1 MTQPHPDV
9 MTSEVPPQHAIVLD
23 STILTPDT
31 AHALGPSP
39 GASSAT
45 ASTGAVTP
53 GQRATRS
60 DWQVGNAL
68 FDLQMNPF
76 HAPDHGTT
84 VSSSPGPPQEDKV
97 PAASLNPYR
106 DGRIRTAVPSKLKG
120 RTNMKQGN
128 FSVMHMHLQKPQ
140 ITERDLAAKRTSERT
155 AAAAKLAS
163 AQGYRYPRRPRPPHT
178 AAARTPSQSLSNLPS
193 VIADIYGPVAQPP
206 PLRTVMP
213 FEERR
218 AETGSAQASTG
229 LEENPLMEAGSVENI
244 ETEILAES
252 TKGEVAPGVSHEQQD
267 GPFIDANSTQDVS
280 MNPSNEFVTPADP
293 TQETNREQPAITK
306 LLATTLPPEEV
317 RAEQYRLLELLRKLH
332 PTTVV
337 ETLCSALTQ
346 FGGATR
352 RLPAPDGG
360 SSESGSK
367 KSSGDLFISWISEIF
382 PPNFAENSTTKR
394 PSKPSTG
401 RPRGRPK
408 GSTKKLVHADLHLKR
423 TAFVPLAMRPDETNG
438 TQLSTLVKC
447 SGAPPDSV
455 ANNPGSDMPLPRAS
469 NNQSPSKLLPRVTK
483 GQISI
488 AAAPSIMP
496 RLINVSGEA
505 RRSTSGPSITP
516 AELTSTSAL
525 VVPNSSVTALRRTKS
540 TGRPRGRPKGSRN
553 KPRLL
558 PAKPASSSFNSSDS
572 HLRESKP
579 QSHEP
584 TTRENMYNSLISTPG
599 SSYVTETA
607 SALRNTFSFPVLP
620 DPAEEAASTIQ
631 GGATCSPGCTQVNKT
646 QTAGGSSVII
656 QELQGPPSHH
666 QDAALVSSKKR
677 KNSQQG
683 PCINT
688 RVIDTPQTSPR
699 TARLATN
706 HPHEKQVK
714 RLCVSQET
722 NPRNLGTSERYSQSA
737 DAEAIAFR
745 SSATTRHTSSI
756 SGIFASGVQAI
767 GLGDSLSQQVPQS
780 PSHLYQQDQGLKQS
794 DESYQTQA
802 DQGVQLQRK
811 HQPRHH
817 SPQDLRSEQSIR
829 PTSLSSPTNTQP
841 HSRDPGTPED
851 VLREVTVVDLYQRQ
865 QRQQRQLSNQLGHS
879 AAGPFSHTAGS
890 SSPRQAQRLDS
901 RPLVPQH
908 GQQGLRHSTG
918 TTPLANMDHSES
930 HHHLEESAPIASMDK
945 TPPKPCKTA
954 SAPAADMS

>member
-1 MTQPHPDV
+1 
-9 MTSEVPPQHAIVLD
+9 
-23 STILTPDT
+23 
-31 AHALGPSP
+31 
-39 GASSAT
+39 
-45 ASTGAVTP
+45 
-53 GQRATRS
+53 
-60 DWQVGNAL
+60 
-68 FDLQMNPF
+68 MNPF

-163 AQGYRYPRRPRPPHT
+163 AQGYRYPRRLRPPHT

-218 AETGSAQASTG
+218 AETVSAQASTG

-469 NNQSPSKLLPRVTK
+469 NNQSPR
-483 GQISI
+483 
-488 AAAPSIMP
+488 
-496 RLINVSGEA
+496 EA

-525 VVPNSSVTALRRTKS
+525 VVPNSSVTTLRRTKS

-584 TTRENMYNSLISTPG
+584 TTRENMYNSLISTPD

-631 GGATCSPGCTQVNKT
+631 GGATCSPGCTQVNKAR
-646 QTAGGSSVII
+646 TAGGSSVII

-683 PCINT
+683 PCTST
-688 RVIDTPQTSPR
+688 RVINTPQTSPR

-841 HSRDPGTPED
+841 RKHQPRHHSPQDLRSEQSIRPTSLSSPTNTQPHSRDLGTPED

-954 SAPAADMS
+954 SAPVADMS

>member
-140 ITERDLAAKRTSERT
+140 VTERDLAAKRTSERT

-213 FEERR
+213 YEEQR

-229 LEENPLMEAGSVENI
+229 LEENPLMEAGNVENI

-252 TKGEVAPGVSHEQQD
+252 TKGEVAPGVNHEQQD
-267 GPFIDANSTQDVS
+267 SPFIDANSTQDVS

-293 TQETNREQPAITK
+293 TQETNREPPAITK

-337 ETLCSALTQ
+337 ETLCSALYH

-352 RLPAPDGG
+352 RLPSPDGG

-394 PSKPSTG
+394 PLKPSTG

-438 TQLSTLVKC
+438 TQPSTLVKC

-469 NNQSPSKLLPRVTK
+469 NNQSPR
-483 GQISI
+483 
-488 AAAPSIMP
+488 
-496 RLINVSGEA
+496 EA

-525 VVPNSSVTALRRTKS
+525 VVPNSSVTTLKRTKS
-540 TGRPRGRPKGSRN
+540 TGRPRGRPKGSKN

-572 HLRESKP
+572 HLRESRL

-584 TTRENMYNSLISTPG
+584 TTRENTYKSLISTPD

-620 DPAEEAASTIQ
+620 DPAEEAASTMQ
-631 GGATCSPGCTQVNKT
+631 GGATGSPGCTQVNKAR
-646 QTAGGSSVII
+646 TAGGSSVII
-656 QELQGPPSHH
+656 QELQGPPNHH
-666 QDAALVSSKKR
+666 QDAVLVSSKKR

-683 PCINT
+683 PCTNT

-745 SSATTRHTSSI
+745 SGATTRHTSSI

-780 PSHLYQQDQGLKQS
+780 PSHLYQQDQGLKQF

-841 HSRDPGTPED
+841 HSRDLGAPED
-851 VLREVTVVDLYQRQ
+851 VLREVTVLGLYQRQ

-879 AAGPFSHTAGS
+879 AAGPFSQTAR
-890 SSPRQAQRLDS
+890 SSPPRRAQRLDS
-901 RPLVPQH
+901 RPLVPQY

-918 TTPLANMDHSES
+918 TIPLPNMDHSES

-954 SAPAADMS
+954 SAPVADMS

>member
-60 DWQVGNAL
+60 DWQVGNAS

-128 FSVMHMHLQKPQ
+128 FSVMHMHVQKPQ

-163 AQGYRYPRRPRPPHT
+163 AQGYRYPRRPRPRHT

-206 PLRTVMP
+206 PLGTVMP
-213 FEERR
+213 YEERR

-229 LEENPLMEAGSVENI
+229 LEENPLTEAGSVENI

-252 TKGEVAPGVSHEQQD
+252 TKGEVAPGVNHEQED

-306 LLATTLPPEEV
+306 LLAITLPPEEI

-352 RLPAPDGG
+352 RLPSPDGG

-382 PPNFAENSTTKR
+382 PPNFAENSNTKR
-394 PSKPSTG
+394 SSKPSTG
-401 RPRGRPK
+401 RPR
-408 GSTKKLVHADLHLKR
+408 DLHLKR
-423 TAFVPLAMRPDETNG
+423 TAFVPLAMRADETNG
-438 TQLSTLVKC
+438 TQLSTLIKC
-447 SGAPPDSV
+447 SGAPPESV

-469 NNQSPSKLLPRVTK
+469 NNQS
-483 GQISI
+483 
-488 AAAPSIMP
+488 
-496 RLINVSGEA
+496 
-505 RRSTSGPSITP
+505 
-516 AELTSTSAL
+516 
-525 VVPNSSVTALRRTKS
+525 SS
-540 TGRPRGRPKGSRN
+540 RPRGRPKGSRN

-572 HLRESKP
+572 QLREPRP

-584 TTRENMYNSLISTPG
+584 TTRENMYNSLISTPD
-599 SSYVTETA
+599 SSYVTEAA
-607 SALRNTFSFPVLP
+607 STLRNTFSFPGLP
-620 DPAEEAASTIQ
+620 DPAEEAASTMQ
-631 GGATCSPGCTQVNKT
+631 GGVTGSPGCTQENKA

-656 QELQGPPSHH
+656 QEPQGPTSHH

-683 PCINT
+683 PCTNT
-688 RVIDTPQTSPR
+688 RVIDTPQTSSR

-745 SSATTRHTSSI
+745 SSVTTRHTSSI
-756 SGIFASGVQAI
+756 SGTFASGVQAI
-767 GLGDSLSQQVPQS
+767 ALGDSLSQQVPQS
-780 PSHLYQQDQGLKQS
+780 PSHLYQQDQGLKHF

-802 DQGVQLQRK
+802 NQGVQLQRK
-811 HQPRHH
+811 QQPRHH

-829 PTSLSSPTNTQP
+829 PMRLSSPTNTQP
-841 HSRDPGTPED
+841 HSRDLGAPED

-865 QRQQRQLSNQLGHS
+865 QRQQRQQQAQALLGKLKGLTADPWFLNTGNKVFVIQLG
-879 AAGPFSHTAGS
+879 
-890 SSPRQAQRLDS
+890 Q
-901 RPLVPQH
+901 
-908 GQQGLRHSTG
+908 
-918 TTPLANMDHSES
+918 
-930 HHHLEESAPIASMDK
+930 
-945 TPPKPCKTA
+945 PP
-954 SAPAADMS
+954 

>member
-1 MTQPHPDV
+1 
-9 MTSEVPPQHAIVLD
+9 
-23 STILTPDT
+23 
-31 AHALGPSP
+31 
-39 GASSAT
+39 
-45 ASTGAVTP
+45 
-53 GQRATRS
+53 
-60 DWQVGNAL
+60 
-68 FDLQMNPF
+68 MNPF

-140 ITERDLAAKRTSERT
+140 VTERDLAAKRTSERT

-213 FEERR
+213 YEEQR

-229 LEENPLMEAGSVENI
+229 LEENPLMEAGNVENI

-252 TKGEVAPGVSHEQQD
+252 TKGEVAPGVNHEQQD
-267 GPFIDANSTQDVS
+267 SPFIDANSTQDVS

-293 TQETNREQPAITK
+293 TQETNREPPAITK

-337 ETLCSALTQ
+337 ETLCSALYH

-352 RLPAPDGG
+352 RLPSPDGG

-394 PSKPSTG
+394 PLKPSTG

-438 TQLSTLVKC
+438 TQPSTLVKC

-469 NNQSPSKLLPRVTK
+469 NNQSPR
-483 GQISI
+483 
-488 AAAPSIMP
+488 
-496 RLINVSGEA
+496 EA

-525 VVPNSSVTALRRTKS
+525 VVPNSSVTTLKRTKS
-540 TGRPRGRPKGSRN
+540 TGRPRGRPKGSKN

-572 HLRESKP
+572 HLRESRL

-584 TTRENMYNSLISTPG
+584 TTRENTYKSLISTPD

-620 DPAEEAASTIQ
+620 DPAEEAASTMQ
-631 GGATCSPGCTQVNKT
+631 GGATGSPGCTQVNKAR
-646 QTAGGSSVII
+646 TAGGSSVII
-656 QELQGPPSHH
+656 QELQGPPNHH
-666 QDAALVSSKKR
+666 QDAVLVSSKKR

-683 PCINT
+683 PCTNT

-745 SSATTRHTSSI
+745 SGATTRHTSSI

-780 PSHLYQQDQGLKQS
+780 PSHLYQQDQGLKQF

-841 HSRDPGTPED
+841 HSRDLGAPED
-851 VLREVTVVDLYQRQ
+851 VLREVTVLGLYQRQ

-879 AAGPFSHTAGS
+879 AAGPFSQTAR
-890 SSPRQAQRLDS
+890 SSPPRRAQRLDS
-901 RPLVPQH
+901 RPLVPQY

-918 TTPLANMDHSES
+918 TIPLPNMDHSES

-954 SAPAADMS
+954 SAPVADMS

>member
-140 ITERDLAAKRTSERT
+140 VTERDLAAKRTSERT

-213 FEERR
+213 YEEQR

-229 LEENPLMEAGSVENI
+229 LEENPLMEAGNVENI

-252 TKGEVAPGVSHEQQD
+252 TKGEVALGVNHEQQD
-267 GPFIDANSTQDVS
+267 SPFIDANSTQDVS

-293 TQETNREQPAITK
+293 TQETNREPPAITK

-337 ETLCSALTQ
+337 ETLCSALYH

-352 RLPAPDGG
+352 RLPSPDGG

-394 PSKPSTG
+394 PLKSSTG

-438 TQLSTLVKC
+438 TQPSTFVKC

-469 NNQSPSKLLPRVTK
+469 NNQSPR
-483 GQISI
+483 
-488 AAAPSIMP
+488 
-496 RLINVSGEA
+496 
-505 RRSTSGPSITP
+505 
-516 AELTSTSAL
+516 
-525 VVPNSSVTALRRTKS
+525 
-540 TGRPRGRPKGSRN
+540 RPRGRPKGSKN

-572 HLRESKP
+572 HLRESRP

-584 TTRENMYNSLISTPG
+584 TTRENTYNSLISTPD

-620 DPAEEAASTIQ
+620 DPAEEAASTMQ
-631 GGATCSPGCTQVNKT
+631 GGATGSPGCTQVNKAR
-646 QTAGGSSVII
+646 TAGGSSVII
-656 QELQGPPSHH
+656 QELQGPPNHH
-666 QDAALVSSKKR
+666 QDAVLVSSKKR

-683 PCINT
+683 PCTNT

-745 SSATTRHTSSI
+745 SGATTRHTSSI

-780 PSHLYQQDQGLKQS
+780 PSHLYQQDQGLKQF

-841 HSRDPGTPED
+841 HSRDLGAPED
-851 VLREVTVVDLYQRQ
+851 VLREVTVLGLYQRQ
-865 QRQQRQLSNQLGHS
+865 QRQQRQQHAQALLGELKGLTADPWFLNTGNKVSVIQLGQH
-879 AAGPFSHTAGS
+879 PYQTWTI
-890 SSPRQAQRLDS
+890 LS
-901 RPLVPQH
+901 RI
-908 GQQGLRHSTG
+908 
-918 TTPLANMDHSES
+918 TT
-930 HHHLEESAPIASMDK
+930 
-945 TPPKPCKTA
+945 
-954 SAPAADMS
+954 

>member
-1 MTQPHPDV
+1 

-206 PLRTVMP
+206 PLMTVMP

-360 SSESGSK
+360 
-367 KSSGDLFISWISEIF
+367 
-382 PPNFAENSTTKR
+382 
-394 PSKPSTG
+394 
-401 RPRGRPK
+401 
-408 GSTKKLVHADLHLKR
+408 
-423 TAFVPLAMRPDETNG
+423 
-438 TQLSTLVKC
+438 
-447 SGAPPDSV
+447 
-455 ANNPGSDMPLPRAS
+455 
-469 NNQSPSKLLPRVTK
+469 
-483 GQISI
+483 
-488 AAAPSIMP
+488 
-496 RLINVSGEA
+496 
-505 RRSTSGPSITP
+505 
-516 AELTSTSAL
+516 
-525 VVPNSSVTALRRTKS
+525 
-540 TGRPRGRPKGSRN
+540 
-553 KPRLL
+553 
-558 PAKPASSSFNSSDS
+558 
-572 HLRESKP
+572 
-579 QSHEP
+579 
-584 TTRENMYNSLISTPG
+584 
-599 SSYVTETA
+599 
-607 SALRNTFSFPVLP
+607 ALRNTFSFPVLP

-631 GGATCSPGCTQVNKT
+631 GGATCSPGCTQQAQALLGKLKGLTADPWFLNTGNKV
-646 QTAGGSSVII
+646 SVI
-656 QELQGPPSHH
+656 
-666 QDAALVSSKKR
+666 
-677 KNSQQG
+677 
-683 PCINT
+683 
-688 RVIDTPQTSPR
+688 
-699 TARLATN
+699 
-706 HPHEKQVK
+706 
-714 RLCVSQET
+714 
-722 NPRNLGTSERYSQSA
+722 
-737 DAEAIAFR
+737 
-745 SSATTRHTSSI
+745 
-756 SGIFASGVQAI
+756 
-767 GLGDSLSQQVPQS
+767 
-780 PSHLYQQDQGLKQS
+780 
-794 DESYQTQA
+794 
-802 DQGVQLQRK
+802 
-811 HQPRHH
+811 
-817 SPQDLRSEQSIR
+817 
-829 PTSLSSPTNTQP
+829 
-841 HSRDPGTPED
+841 
-851 VLREVTVVDLYQRQ
+851 
-865 QRQQRQLSNQLGHS
+865 QLG
-879 AAGPFSHTAGS
+879 
-890 SSPRQAQRLDS
+890 
-901 RPLVPQH
+901 QH
-908 GQQGLRHSTG
+908 
-918 TTPLANMDHSES
+918 P
-930 HHHLEESAPIASMDK
+930 
-945 TPPKPCKTA
+945 
-954 SAPAADMS
+954 

>member
-53 GQRATRS
+53 GQRATGS

-76 HAPDHGTT
+76 HAPDHGKT

-128 FSVMHMHLQKPQ
+128 FSVMHMRLQKPQ

-213 FEERR
+213 YEERR

-229 LEENPLMEAGSVENI
+229 LEENSLMEAGSVENI

-252 TKGEVAPGVSHEQQD
+252 TKGEVAP
-267 GPFIDANSTQDVS
+267 
-280 MNPSNEFVTPADP
+280 DP

-306 LLATTLPPEEV
+306 LLATILPPEEV

-352 RLPAPDGG
+352 RLPSPDGG

-408 GSTKKLVHADLHLKR
+408 GSTKKLVHADLHLKH
-423 TAFVPLAMRPDETNG
+423 
-438 TQLSTLVKC
+438 
-447 SGAPPDSV
+447 SV
-455 ANNPGSDMPLPRAS
+455 ANNPGSDMPLSRAS
-469 NNQSPSKLLPRVTK
+469 NNQSPR
-483 GQISI
+483 
-488 AAAPSIMP
+488 
-496 RLINVSGEA
+496 EA

-525 VVPNSSVTALRRTKS
+525 VVPNSSVTTLRRTKS

-572 HLRESKP
+572 HLRESRP

-584 TTRENMYNSLISTPG
+584 TTRENITM
-599 SSYVTETA
+599 
-607 SALRNTFSFPVLP
+607 
-620 DPAEEAASTIQ
+620 Q
-631 GGATCSPGCTQVNKT
+631 GGATGSPGCTQVNKAR
-646 QTAGGSSVII
+646 TAGGRSVII

-683 PCINT
+683 PCTNT

-699 TARLATN
+699 TAQLATN

-745 SSATTRHTSSI
+745 SSATTRHTLSI

-780 PSHLYQQDQGLKQS
+780 SSHLYQQDQGLKQF

-841 HSRDPGTPED
+841 HSRDLGAPED

-879 AAGPFSHTAGS
+879 AAGPFSQTARS

-908 GQQGLRHSTG
+908 GQQGLRRSTG
-918 TTPLANMDHSES
+918 TTPLPNMDHSES

-945 TPPKPCKTA
+945 TPPKPCKTV
-954 SAPAADMS
+954 SAPVADMS

>member
-1 MTQPHPDV
+1 
-9 MTSEVPPQHAIVLD
+9 
-23 STILTPDT
+23 
-31 AHALGPSP
+31 
-39 GASSAT
+39 
-45 ASTGAVTP
+45 
-53 GQRATRS
+53 
-60 DWQVGNAL
+60 
-68 FDLQMNPF
+68 
-76 HAPDHGTT
+76 
-84 VSSSPGPPQEDKV
+84 
-97 PAASLNPYR
+97 
-106 DGRIRTAVPSKLKG
+106 
-120 RTNMKQGN
+120 MKQGN

-213 FEERR
+213 YEERR

-229 LEENPLMEAGSVENI
+229 LEENPLMEAGNVENI
-244 ETEILAES
+244 ETEIRTES
-252 TKGEVAPGVSHEQQD
+252 TKGEVAPGVNHEQQD
-267 GPFIDANSTQDVS
+267 GPFINANSTQDVS
-280 MNPSNEFVTPADP
+280 MNSSNEFVTPADP
-293 TQETNREQPAITK
+293 TQETNREPPAITK

-352 RLPAPDGG
+352 RLPSPDGG

-394 PSKPSTG
+394 PLKPSTG

-423 TAFVPLAMRPDETNG
+423 TAFVPLAMRPDKTNG
-438 TQLSTLVKC
+438 TQPSTLVKC

-469 NNQSPSKLLPRVTK
+469 SHQSPSKLLPRVRK

-525 VVPNSSVTALRRTKS
+525 VVPNSSVTTLRRTKS

-572 HLRESKP
+572 HLRESRP

-584 TTRENMYNSLISTPG
+584 TTLENTYNSLISTPD
-599 SSYVTETA
+599 SSYVTET
-607 SALRNTFSFPVLP
+607 V
-620 DPAEEAASTIQ
+620 Q
-631 GGATCSPGCTQVNKT
+631 GGATGSPGCTQVNKAR
-646 QTAGGSSVII
+646 TAGGSSVII
-656 QELQGPPSHH
+656 PELQGPPSHH
-666 QDAALVSSKKR
+666 QDTALVSSKKR

-683 PCINT
+683 PCTNT
-688 RVIDTPQTSPR
+688 RVIDTPPTSPR

-706 HPHEKQVK
+706 HPHENQVK

-745 SSATTRHTSSI
+745 SGATTRHTSSI

-780 PSHLYQQDQGLKQS
+780 PSHLYQQDQGLKQF

-841 HSRDPGTPED
+841 HSRDLGAPED
-851 VLREVTVVDLYQRQ
+851 VLREVTVVGLYQRQ
-865 QRQQRQLSNQLGHS
+865 QQQQRQLSNQLGHS
-879 AAGPFSHTAGS
+879 AAGPFSQTARS

-901 RPLVPQH
+901 RSLVPQY

-918 TTPLANMDHSES
+918 TTPLPNMDHSES
-930 HHHLEESAPIASMDK
+930 HHHLEESAPIARMDK

-954 SAPAADMS
+954 SAPVADMS

>member
-1 MTQPHPDV
+1 MTQSHPDV

-68 FDLQMNPF
+68 FYLQMDPF

-193 VIADIYGPVAQPP
+193 VISDIYGPVAQPP

-352 RLPAPDGG
+352 RLPSPDGG

-423 TAFVPLAMRPDETNG
+423 TAFVPLAMRPDETDG

-469 NNQSPSKLLPRVTK
+469 NNQSPR
-483 GQISI
+483 
-488 AAAPSIMP
+488 
-496 RLINVSGEA
+496 EA

-525 VVPNSSVTALRRTKS
+525 VVPNSSVTTLRRTKS

-584 TTRENMYNSLISTPG
+584 TTRENMYNSLISTPD

-631 GGATCSPGCTQVNKT
+631 GGATCSPGCTQVNKAR
-646 QTAGGSSVII
+646 TAGGSSVII

-683 PCINT
+683 PCTNT

-737 DAEAIAFR
+737 NAEGIAFR

-841 HSRDPGTPED
+841 HSRDLGTPEG
-851 VLREVTVVDLYQRQ
+851 VLREVIPLQAHFPIQ
-865 QRQQRQLSNQLGHS
+865 QAQALLGKLKGLTADPWFLNTGNKVSVIQLG
-879 AAGPFSHTAGS
+879 
-890 SSPRQAQRLDS
+890 
-901 RPLVPQH
+901 QH
-908 GQQGLRHSTG
+908 
-918 TTPLANMDHSES
+918 P
-930 HHHLEESAPIASMDK
+930 
-945 TPPKPCKTA
+945 
-954 SAPAADMS
+954 

>member
-1 MTQPHPDV
+1 
-9 MTSEVPPQHAIVLD
+9 
-23 STILTPDT
+23 
-31 AHALGPSP
+31 
-39 GASSAT
+39 
-45 ASTGAVTP
+45 
-53 GQRATRS
+53 
-60 DWQVGNAL
+60 
-68 FDLQMNPF
+68 MNPF

-84 VSSSPGPPQEDKV
+84 VSSSPSPPQEDKV

-213 FEERR
+213 YEERR

-229 LEENPLMEAGSVENI
+229 LEENPLMEAGNVENI

-252 TKGEVAPGVSHEQQD
+252 TKGEVAPGVNHEQQD
-267 GPFIDANSTQDVS
+267 GPFINANSTQDVS
-280 MNPSNEFVTPADP
+280 MNSSNEFVTPADP
-293 TQETNREQPAITK
+293 TQETNREPPAITK

-352 RLPAPDGG
+352 RLPSPDGG

-394 PSKPSTG
+394 PLKPSTG

-423 TAFVPLAMRPDETNG
+423 TAFVPLAMRPDKTNG
-438 TQLSTLVKC
+438 TQPSTLVKC

-469 NNQSPSKLLPRVTK
+469 SHQSPR
-483 GQISI
+483 
-488 AAAPSIMP
+488 
-496 RLINVSGEA
+496 EA

-525 VVPNSSVTALRRTKS
+525 VVPNSSVTTLRRTKS

-572 HLRESKP
+572 HLRESRP

-584 TTRENMYNSLISTPG
+584 TTLENTYNSLISTPD
-599 SSYVTETA
+599 SSYVTET
-607 SALRNTFSFPVLP
+607 V
-620 DPAEEAASTIQ
+620 Q
-631 GGATCSPGCTQVNKT
+631 GGATGSPGCTQVNKAR
-646 QTAGGSSVII
+646 TAGGSSVII
-656 QELQGPPSHH
+656 PELQGPPSHH

-683 PCINT
+683 PCTNT
-688 RVIDTPQTSPR
+688 RVIDTPPTSPR

-745 SSATTRHTSSI
+745 SGATTRHTSSI

-780 PSHLYQQDQGLKQS
+780 PSHLYQQDQGLKQF

-841 HSRDPGTPED
+841 HSRDLGAPED
-851 VLREVTVVDLYQRQ
+851 VLREVTVVGLYQRQ
-865 QRQQRQLSNQLGHS
+865 QQQQRQLSNQLGHS
-879 AAGPFSHTAGS
+879 AAGPFSQTARS

-901 RPLVPQH
+901 RSLVPQY

-918 TTPLANMDHSES
+918 TTPLPNIDHSES
-930 HHHLEESAPIASMDK
+930 HHHLEESAPIARMDK

-954 SAPAADMS
+954 SAPVADMS

>member
-1 MTQPHPDV
+1 

-53 GQRATRS
+53 GQRAIRS

-293 TQETNREQPAITK
+293 TQETNREQPAVTK

-352 RLPAPDGG
+352 RLPSPDGG

-469 NNQSPSKLLPRVTK
+469 NNQSPR
-483 GQISI
+483 
-488 AAAPSIMP
+488 
-496 RLINVSGEA
+496 EA

-525 VVPNSSVTALRRTKS
+525 VVPNSSVTTLRRTKS

-584 TTRENMYNSLISTPG
+584 TTRENMYNSLISTPD

-631 GGATCSPGCTQVNKT
+631 GGATCSPGCTQVNKAR
-646 QTAGGSSVII
+646 TAGGSSVII

-683 PCINT
+683 PCTNT

-841 HSRDPGTPED
+841 HSRDLGTPED
-851 VLREVTVVDLYQRQ
+851 VLREVIPLQAHFPIQ
-865 QRQQRQLSNQLGHS
+865 QAQALLGKLKGLTADPWLLNTGNKVSVIQLG
-879 AAGPFSHTAGS
+879 
-890 SSPRQAQRLDS
+890 
-901 RPLVPQH
+901 QH
-908 GQQGLRHSTG
+908 
-918 TTPLANMDHSES
+918 P
-930 HHHLEESAPIASMDK
+930 
-945 TPPKPCKTA
+945 
-954 SAPAADMS
+954 